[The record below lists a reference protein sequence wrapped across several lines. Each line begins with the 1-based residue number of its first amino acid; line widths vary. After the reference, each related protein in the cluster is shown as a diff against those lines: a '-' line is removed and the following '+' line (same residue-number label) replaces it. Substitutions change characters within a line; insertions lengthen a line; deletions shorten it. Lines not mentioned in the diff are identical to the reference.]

1 MHVPNPIDKMD
12 DAFTKTQP
20 TYWMMHLSNPTTK
33 WMMHVSNPTTNW
45 MMHLSNPSAKLD
57 DAFTKPNPQTG

>member
-20 TYWMMHLSNPTTK
+20 TYWMMHLSNPTT
-33 WMMHVSNPTTNW
+33 NW
-45 MMHLSNPSAKLD
+45 MMHLSNPTHKLD
-57 DAFTKPNPQTG
+57 DAFTKPNTQTE